1 MKKSELFALLSV
13 ALLAS
18 VMVFASCKKDDGND
32 NNKATGAK
40 AADELCDCVT
50 KAGDNL
56 LLTGLCLTNLKKQ
69 YSDYVE
75 IDITSLKLNIKD
87 QAFAK
92 DFGVAAGKC
101 IVLEG
106 FLNE

>member
-1 MKKSELFALLSV
+1 MKKSKLFALLSV
-13 ALLAS
+13 ALLAGA
-18 VMVFASCKKDDGND
+18 MVFVSCKKDDGND
-32 NNKATGAK
+32 SNKATGAK

-50 KAGDNL
+50 KADKNL
-56 LLTGLCLTNLKKQ
+56 YLTGLCLTDLKKQ

-92 DFGVAAGKC
+92 DFSVAAGKC
-101 IVLEG
+101 VILEG